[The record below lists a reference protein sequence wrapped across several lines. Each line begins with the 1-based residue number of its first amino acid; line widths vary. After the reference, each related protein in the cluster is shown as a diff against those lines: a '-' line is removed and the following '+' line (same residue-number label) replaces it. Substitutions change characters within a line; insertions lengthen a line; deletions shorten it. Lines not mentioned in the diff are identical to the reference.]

1 MKIDG
6 KFTIWQRFEIPDSAE
21 AQLKEFLAKNPRASF
36 EEIYDWAHYQ
46 GFDPESENLDGTAE
60 PLEPSENN
68 GCATVEAFH
77 NYDVESFWDNA

>member
-36 EEIYDWAHYQ
+36 EEIYNWAHDQ
-46 GFDPESENLDGTAE
+46 GFDPLYVTAE

-68 GCATVEAFH
+68 GCATVEVTLDK
-77 NYDVESFWDNA
+77 YPFWDNA